1 MIRAYP
7 EEFIKQYSEV
17 QNSNQNVNQPSKVY
31 LVYYPEDQTYKIMV
45 LGLIIIGIVAIV
57 GIVTMVKK

>member
-7 EEFIKQYSEV
+7 EEIVKQYPEP
-17 QNSNQNVNQPSKVY
+17 QNSNQNSSRVY
-31 LVYYPEDQTYKIMV
+31 LVYYPEDQTYKLMV

-57 GIVTMVKK
+57 GIVATVKK